1 MTIQEIISKNR
12 TAIMGFAM
20 ISIMLFHQPFFFRN
34 PFVDFFH
41 LFGYWG
47 VEVFLFV
54 SGFGVVYSLK
64 KNSIPIYYKN
74 RLKRLLPS
82 CLLAGFGKFIFVKMG
97 FVNHIPVNTLLL
109 LTSIYLW
116 YIYALVIYYILAPL
130 LYKILNKSAVAFFIS
145 VCVFSFVCNYIPFG
159 DSDHYFIKYI
169 GWITS
174 RLPVFV
180 LGMVYALYPI
190 KFSIKHTM
198 IIGVVLLFISMILRL
213 GITIPKFHWHF
224 PHTNLFILFA
234 TPMLCV
240 FFSYMHT
247 FASKLKLTQV
257 SLFFGNF
264 SLELY
269 LWHEYLFWN
278 IYKDERFSSLN
289 LYVKCALAVSISI
302 FLAYLTHLLAK
313 YIQDKDCKWFLRK

>member
-1 MTIQEIISKNR
+1 MTTQEIISKNR

-54 SGFGVVYSLK
+54 SGFGIVYSLK

-82 CLLAGFGKFIFVKMG
+82 CLLVGLGKFVFVKMG
-97 FVNHIPVNTLLL
+97 FVSHIPVNTLLL

-116 YIYALVIYYILAPL
+116 YIYAIVVYYILAPL
-130 LYKILNKSAVAFFIS
+130 LYKALNKSAIALFI
-145 VCVFSFVCNYIPFG
+145 CICIFSFVCNFIPFG
-159 DSDHYFIKYI
+159 DSDLYFIKYI

-180 LGMVYALYPI
+180 LGMIYALCPI
-190 KFSIKHTM
+190 KFSVKKTM
-198 IIGVVLLFISMILRL
+198 IIGGGLLIICMILRL
-213 GITIPKFHWHF
+213 GIMIPKFHWHF
-224 PHTNLFILFA
+224 PHTNLIILFA
-234 TPMLCV
+234 TPMLCIL
-240 FFSYMHT
+240 FSYMHT
-247 FASKLKLTQV
+247 FANKLKLSQI
-257 SLFFGNF
+257 SLFFGKF

-269 LWHEYLFWN
+269 LWHEYIFWN
-278 IYKDERFSSLN
+278 INECFSFIN
-289 LYVKCALAVSISI
+289 PYVRCTIAVTISI
-302 FLAYLTHLLAK
+302 ILAYLTHMLAN
-313 YIQDKDCKWFLRK
+313 YIQNNDLNWFQRK